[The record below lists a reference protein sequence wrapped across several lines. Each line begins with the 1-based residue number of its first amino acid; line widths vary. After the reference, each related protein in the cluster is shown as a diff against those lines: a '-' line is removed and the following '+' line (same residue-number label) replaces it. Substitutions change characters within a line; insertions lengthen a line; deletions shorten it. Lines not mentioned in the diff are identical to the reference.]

1 MADRSLTV
9 RLRAEVDQ
17 FRKDMDQAAKSTR
30 GIGEAAEQA
39 GRQQQSL
46 RQLGEAGR
54 AVGRTLIAVSGA
66 AAAGMVA
73 LTAATIATGV
83 QYNTLEQTSRAA
95 LTTLLGSVEA
105 ANEQMDKL
113 REFGATSPFPRQVWI
128 EAQQQLL
135 AFGMAAEDIIPTL
148 SAIQDAV
155 AAAGGGAVDIQEIVR
170 VLAQVQS
177 TGKVTAETLNQL
189 GVRGVDAATL
199 VGAAFGR
206 TAGEIRE
213 EISAGTLDAQTFL
226 ATLTEQMTAR
236 FGGAAENVRA
246 TWVGAMDRIKGATRD
261 IGSALAE
268 PFVDPHGG
276 GAAVQWG
283 NDLADMLRALE
294 SQVRAVLPGI
304 RADAEPALEAISAG
318 LQAVTEAIEGA
329 DLQGLIDHLSSGAPA
344 LAGFGAAAAA
354 AGGSAV
360 LSAVGMGQLASAVS
374 PLAAGLAAMAA
385 TSPELRAALLDLLAA
400 LGPLVPLVV
409 DLAVAAGQVLTPTLV
424 GVAAALEPVIRVVGV
439 LAEAAAALPQPVLTA
454 AAAFTAMALLGPRL
468 AAFGTTMLVP
478 FRRLRDEMA
487 LQSALATG
495 IVGGYQRLGDEAV
508 KQGPRLSRFAAA
520 SAVAARG
527 LSTLRASAAGL
538 VAFLGGP
545 WGVVLAGAAA
555 GLALFTGASTEAI
568 ADVDQLGED
577 LQRLAERGRATGELM
592 RIAGDDLENF
602 GQVIR
607 DAAEEA
613 DRIEGSFRPPD
624 WLLFG
629 ELGEQREAL
638 RIIES
643 MDQALA
649 GMARSG
655 ADVQPILNEL
665 ALELGL
671 TEEEMELLLSLLPE
685 TSREMER
692 HGDEAQDAAEDQM
705 VLQGGIHAVNSSL
718 REQADIMRAQSDP
731 LFALHKALQD
741 VDEAQQAYND
751 AVAEYGPNSEEA
763 EDAALALFDA
773 VLALTGAAGDA
784 EGMFEDGLPPA
795 MRAAMEAAGAT
806 EEQIEAVEEAFRRA
820 RARGDEFAKNYEA
833 TVGITYIERG
843 VQRRTGPGMPS
854 LGELFRQHGGPVIG
868 PPGPDAVRLRAT
880 AGEHVWSVE
889 EVKAAGG
896 HEAVAAMRAA
906 VLAGQSR
913 HAVSAPVGV
922 APAVAG
928 GDGAASGGHFT
939 GQLFLD
945 SGELMGVVD
954 GRIEA
959 HDRQVARRVRAGTG
973 AVR

>member
-1 MADRSLTV
+1 MAERSLT
-9 RLRAEVDQ
+9 LRYRATVDQ
-17 FRKDMDQAAKSTR
+17 LERDNQQAAESIRRVGRSATAAAGETRSAMDQ
-30 GIGEAAEQA
+30 
-39 GRQQQSL
+39 L
-46 RQLGEAGR
+46 RQVGAGVGR
-54 AVGRTLIAVSGA
+54 ALGA
-66 AAAGMVA
+66 AATTAVAGLA
-73 LTAATIATGV
+73 GLTAATFATGV
-83 QYNTLEQTSRAA
+83 AYNSLEQTSRAA

-105 ANEQMDKL
+105 ANEQMDLL
-113 REFGATSPFPRQVWI
+113 RQFGSTSPFPRQVWI
-128 EAQQQLL
+128 QAQQQLL

-294 SQVRAVLPGI
+294 AQVRSVLPGFQ
-304 RADAEPALEAISAG
+304 ADAEPALQAISSG
-318 LQAVTEAIEGA
+318 LQTVTEAIRDMDIGGLVD
-329 DLQGLIDHLSSGAPA
+329 DLKRGAPV
-344 LAGFGAAAAA
+344 LAGFAGAATA
-354 AGGSAV
+354 AGSSAV
-360 LSAVGMGQLASAVS
+360 LTAIGMGQMAGAIS
-374 PLAAGLAAMAA
+374 PLTAGLLAMAA
-385 TSPELRAALLDLLAA
+385 VSPELRGALLDLLDAVA
-400 LGPLVPLVV
+400 PLVPAAF
-409 DLAVAAGQVLTPTLV
+409 DLAVAAGQALTPTLSALVTAVEPLVYLV
-424 GVAAALEPVIRVVGV
+424 GL
-439 LAEAAAALPQPVLTA
+439 LAEGVAALPQPVLTLVA
-454 AAAFTAMALLGPRL
+454 ALTAVAVLGPRL
-468 AAFGTTMLVP
+468 AAAGQMILTP

-629 ELGEQREAL
+629 ELKDQRQAL
-638 RIIES
+638 RVIES
-643 MDQALA
+643 MDEALA

-655 ADVQPILNEL
+655 ADVQPILNGL

-718 REQADIMRAQSDP
+718 REQADIMRAQTDP

-773 VLALTGAAGDA
+773 VLTLTGAAGDA

-854 LGELFRQHGGPVIG
+854 LGELFRQHGGPVVG
-868 PPGPDAVRLRAT
+868 PPGVDAVRMRAT
-880 AGEHVWSVE
+880 AGEHVWTVREVE
-889 EVKAAGG
+889 AAGG
-896 HEAVAAMRAA
+896 HQAVAAMRAA
-906 VLAGQSR
+906 VLAGQTR
-913 HAVSAPVGV
+913 HAVNVS
-922 APAVAG
+922 PASPGGTGQVLTLLIR
-928 GDGAASGGHFT
+928 GDGTARAGFIVEELRRSAELSGGL
-939 GQLFLD
+939 QRL
-945 SGELMGVVD
+945 GV
-954 GRIEA
+954 RIS
-959 HDRQVARRVRAGTG
+959 
-973 AVR
+973 

>member
-9 RLRAEVDQ
+9 RLRAEVGQ
-17 FRKDMDQAAKSTR
+17 FRKDMEEAAKSTR

-54 AVGRTLIAVSGA
+54 AVGQTLIAVSGA
-66 AAAGMVA
+66 AVAGMTA
-73 LTAATIATGV
+73 LAVSAIRTGIS
-83 QYNTLEQTSRAA
+83 YNTLEQTSRAA
-95 LTTLLGSVEA
+95 LTTLLGSAEA
-105 ANEQMDKL
+105 ANEQMERL

-135 AFGMAAEDIIPTL
+135 AFGMAAERIIPTL

-155 AAAGGGAVDIQEIVR
+155 AAAGGSAVDIQEIVR

-189 GVRGVDAATL
+189 GVRGVDAAAL
-199 VGAAFGR
+199 IGQAMGR
-206 TAGEIRE
+206 SAGEIRDQ
-213 EISAGTLDAQTFL
+213 ISSGVLDAQTFL
-226 ATLTEQMTAR
+226 TMLTEQMSER

-246 TWVGAMDRIKGATRD
+246 TWEGARDRIAGATRD
-261 IGSALAE
+261 IGSAIAE
-268 PFVDPHGG
+268 PFIDPAGG

-304 RADAEPALEAISAG
+304 RADAEPALEAISGG
-318 LQAVTEAIEGA
+318 LQAVTEAIRDMDIGGLVD
-329 DLQGLIDHLSSGAPA
+329 DLQRGAPV
-344 LAGFGAAAAA
+344 LAGFAGAATA
-354 AGGSAV
+354 AGSSAV
-360 LSAVGMGQLASAVS
+360 LTAIGMGQMAGAIS
-374 PLAAGLAAMAA
+374 PLTAGLLAMAA
-385 TSPELRAALLDLLAA
+385 VSPELRGALLDLLDAVA
-400 LGPLVPLVV
+400 PLVPAAF
-409 DLAVAAGQVLTPTLV
+409 DLAVAAGQALTPTLSALVTAVEPLIDLV
-424 GVAAALEPVIRVVGV
+424 GL
-439 LAEAAAALPQPVLTA
+439 LAEGVAALPQPVLTLVA
-454 AAAFTAMALLGPRL
+454 ALTAVAVLGPRL
-468 AAFGTTMLVP
+468 AAAGQMILTP

-545 WGVVLAGAAA
+545 WGVALAGAAA
-555 GLALFTGASTEAI
+555 GLAIFTGASKDAI
-568 ADVDQLGED
+568 ADVDILGED
-577 LQRLAERGRATGELM
+577 LQRLAERGRVTGELM
-592 RIAGDDLENF
+592 RIAGGDIGNF
-602 GQVIR
+602 GEVIR
-607 DAAEEA
+607 AAAEEA

-629 ELGEQREAL
+629 ELKDQRQAL
-638 RIIES
+638 RVIES
-643 MDQALA
+643 MDEALA
-649 GMARSG
+649 GLVRSG
-655 ADVQPILNEL
+655 VDADVILAGL
-665 ALELGL
+665 AAALGL

-692 HGDEAQDAAEDQM
+692 HGDRAEDAAEDQM

-718 REQADIMRAQSDP
+718 QEQHDLMRAAADP
-731 LFALHKALQD
+731 MFALHKALKD

-773 VLALTGAAGDA
+773 VLNLTGAAGDA

-843 VQRRTGPGMPS
+843 IQRRTGPGMPS
-854 LGELFRQHGGPVIG
+854 LGELFRQHGGPVVG
-868 PPGPDAVRLRAT
+868 PPGVDAVRMRAT

-913 HAVSAPVGV
+913 HAVSAPVGF
-922 APAVAG
+922 ASPMTRG
-928 GDGAASGGHFT
+928 GDGAT
-939 GQLFLD
+939 GVRVENLNVQAWSDRFSLRQIEQ
-945 SGELMGVVD
+945 EL
-954 GRIEA
+954 A
-959 HDRQVARRVRAGTG
+959 WQG
-973 AVR
+973 AV